1 MKKIS
6 HHWQYNTH
14 WHFMQWTN
22 KINYLKLQ
30 KFCPTTCMVAGQI
43 NQNTLD
49 HFTLMSEAAITTY
62 TGQNSQDT
70 KAIAH
75 QDDAIFLPP
84 SQWWSVD
91 VMHSRSFSTQ
101 TTLLGGAGDGRN
113 RPLHERSIKKHSLTF
128 IRHRILVNL
137 AKRVFAP
144 FFLKCPKTFWPGYF
158 TS

>member
-1 MKKIS
+1 MWDVQWGERVWEKLSSGSYRNLWGKKEQLFLNYMKKIS

-91 VMHSRSFSTQ
+91 VMHSSLFQHRQ
-101 TTLLGGAGDGRN
+101 HYLV
-113 RPLHERSIKKHSLTF
+113 ERGTAETGPYM
-128 IRHRILVNL
+128 N
-137 AKRVFAP
+137 
-144 FFLKCPKTFWPGYF
+144 GQ
-158 TS
+158 